1 MRCLIGVTNQKQE
14 NRLKHLLRNIIKIF
28 KKPEQDKEFTPGDR
42 ISYASR
48 VYDEKEMMA
57 LTDATL
63 DFGSQQ
69 EDFQISLK
77 RNLPIGSVSNMHI

>member
-1 MRCLIGVTNQKQE
+1 MSNWSNESEAREQ
-14 NRLKHLLRNIIKIF
+14 IKTLVAEYYKDF

>member
-1 MRCLIGVTNQKQE
+1 MSNWSNESEAREQ
-14 NRLKHLLRNIIKIF
+14 IKTLVAEYYKDF

-48 VYDEKEMMA
+48 VYDEKEMLLQM
-57 LTDATL
+57 LHL
-63 DFGSQQ
+63 IFGSQQ

>member
-1 MRCLIGVTNQKQE
+1 MSNWNNESEAREQ
-14 NRLKHLLRNIIKIF
+14 IKALVAEYYNDF

-48 VYDEKEMMA
+48 VY
-57 LTDATL
+57 LIS
-63 DFGSQQ
+63 GSQQ

-77 RNLPIGSVSNMHI
+77 KNLLIGSVLSMHI

>member
-1 MRCLIGVTNQKQE
+1 MSNWNNESEAREQ
-14 NRLKHLLRNIIKIF
+14 IKALVAEYYNDF

-57 LTDATL
+57 LTDCLLYTSPSPRDRRTSRMA
-63 DFGSQQ
+63 S
-69 EDFQISLK
+69 SA
-77 RNLPIGSVSNMHI
+77 

>member
-1 MRCLIGVTNQKQE
+1 MSNWNNESEAREQ
-14 NRLKHLLRNIIKIF
+14 IKAPVAEYYKDF
-28 KKPEQDKEFTPGDR
+28 KKTEQDKEFTPGDR

-63 DFGSQQ
+63 DF
-69 EDFQISLK
+69 
-77 RNLPIGSVSNMHI
+77 